1 MRVLLMMICIV
12 VCLTSCKDS
21 STTTDNGT
29 LHIAI
34 QQDPNKLNPV
44 IYTVQKAREVYQYI
58 FMPMADFHPE
68 TYELVPLLLKSI
80 PQRRK
85 IEEGRYAGKIS
96 FDVELREDATW
107 ADGTPITVDDYLFTL
122 KAINHPETAAANYRS
137 YMSSIVD
144 ARAHLTDSNKV
155 VVILEDDYMLAN
167 EIVSTFELYPRHIYD
182 PKGILD
188 KVPLIKLLNPERAA
202 ETISQ
207 DSMLSVFA
215 TEFNSVK
222 YSRDIVS
229 GAGPYELTDWQAD
242 QTVVLT
248 RKKDYWGADIDLP
261 YMKTGPEK
269 IVFHIIPDEL
279 SVMNQLKS
287 GGIDLYPKASSAAY
301 SELKANE
308 TYADDFSFYTVELL
322 KTYFIAMNNK
332 SPELQDPDVRRA
344 MAHLMDVEEVIE
356 LLEGGLGTRATGF
369 VNVQK
374 KYHQKALQ
382 PLDENIE
389 KAKSILTNEGWSDT
403 NGNGTIDKIVD
414 GSVLEFELDMHTT
427 GSDLSNKIALI
438 LSENAKKAGIKI
450 NIIQKKY
457 SDFKRE
463 NLATGKYDLI
473 TQSIAQS
480 LAADDPYAKWHSNN
494 ASPGRTNS
502 VGYVNS
508 TADEIIDNIRST
520 QNPADRKKLYLQL
533 QEVMYEDQPVI
544 WLYHPVEKIILSK
557 QWRGSVTAKRPGYLA
572 NTFTPA
578 E

>member
-1 MRVLLMMICIV
+1 MSICVVL
-12 VCLTSCKDS
+12 CLTSCRDTNTAADS
-21 STTTDNGT
+21 GT

-34 QQDPNKLNPV
+34 KQDPNKLNPV

-68 TYELVPLLLKSI
+68 TFELVPLLLKNI
-80 PQRRK
+80 PKRRA
-85 IEEGRYAGKIS
+85 IEEGRYAGKIA

-107 ADGTPITVDDYLFTL
+107 ADGSPITVEDYLFTL

-144 ARAHLTDSNKV
+144 ARAHITDKNKV
-155 VVILEDDYMLAN
+155 VVILEDDYMLAD
-167 EIVSTFELYPRHIYD
+167 EIVSTFELYPKHIYD
-182 PKGILD
+182 PTGILD
-188 KVPLIKLLNPERAA
+188 KVPLIKLLGAERAA
-202 ETISQ
+202 ETIRQ

-215 TEFNSVK
+215 TNFNSVK
-222 YSRDIVS
+222 YSRDVVS

-242 QTVVLT
+242 QTIVLT
-248 RKKDYWGADIDLP
+248 RKKNYWGANIDLP

-287 GGIDLYPKASSAAY
+287 GGIDLYPNASTAAY

-308 TYADDFSFYTVELL
+308 TYADDFSFFTLELL

-344 MAHLMDVEEVIE
+344 MAHLMDVEEIIE
-356 LLEGGLGTRATGF
+356 LLEGGLGSRATGF

-374 KYHQKALQ
+374 KYHQKALK
-382 PLDENIE
+382 PIGEDVE
-389 KAKSILTNEGWSDT
+389 KAKTILAKEGWSDT
-403 NGNGTIDKIVD
+403 NNNGTIDKVVD

-427 GSDLSNKIALI
+427 GSELSNKIALI
-438 LSENAKKAGIKI
+438 MAENAEQAGIKI

-457 SDFKRE
+457 SDFQRE

-473 TQSIAQS
+473 TQSIVQS

-502 VGYVNS
+502 VGYVNT

-520 QNPADRKKLYLQL
+520 QNTAVRNKLYLQL

-544 WLYHPVEKIILSK
+544 WLYHPVEKMILSK
-557 QWRGSVTAKRPGYLA
+557 RWQGSVTAKRPGYLA

-578 E
+578 G